1 MRVLIT
7 GSSGRVGRAIAQEI
21 ATVHDVVGL
30 DLVPAPHTNII
41 GSITDAAL
49 VARAVR
55 GVDAIIHTAALHAP
69 HVGNYSAD
77 QFKTVNVR
85 ATESLLDAAIGGGVK
100 RFVFTSTTSIYG
112 DAMVNPSRAVWV
124 TEALTPVARDI
135 YDETK
140 LAAETACATAARA
153 GLPCISLRM
162 SRCFPEPENL
172 LAIYRLYR
180 GVDARDAANAHRLA
194 LESSL
199 AGFEAFNI
207 SAATPFGESDMVDL
221 KRDAAAVIRR
231 LYPWVDDE
239 FARRGWALPVT
250 IDRVYVVEKAQ
261 RMLGYQPQYGFESL
275 FPRRTNGLA

>member
-49 VARAVR
+49 VAKAVR

-85 ATESLLDAAIGGGVK
+85 ATESLLDAALGGGVK

-112 DAMVNPSRAVWV
+112 DAMVDPLRAVWV

-162 SRCFPEPENL
+162 SRCFPEPENV

-180 GVDARDAANAHRLA
+180 GVDARDVANAHRLA

-199 AGFEAFNI
+199 AGFEALNI
-207 SAATPFGESDMVDL
+207 SAVTPFCESDMVDL

-250 IDRVYVVEKAQ
+250 IDRVYVVEKAR

-275 FPRRTNGLA
+275 FPGSTNGLA

>member
-7 GSSGRVGRAIAQEI
+7 GSSGRIGHAVAQAIAL
-21 ATVHDVVGL
+21 THDVVGL
-30 DLVPAPHTNII
+30 DLVAAPHTNII
-41 GSITDAAL
+41 GSITDNAL
-49 VARAVR
+49 VARTVR

-112 DAMVNPSRAVWV
+112 DAMVDPSRAVWV
-124 TEALTPVARDI
+124 TESLTPIARDI

-140 LAAETACATAARA
+140 LAAESACDAAARA

-162 SRCFPEPENL
+162 SRCFPEPEDL

-180 GVDARDAANAHRLA
+180 GVDARDVAAAHRLA
-194 LESSL
+194 VESPL
-199 AGFEAFNI
+199 AGFEVFNV
-207 SAATPFGESDMVDL
+207 SAATPFGESDVVDL

-231 LYPWVDDE
+231 SYPWVDDE

-250 IDRVYVVEKAQ
+250 IDRVYVVEKAR

-275 FPRRTNGLA
+275 FPGRTNSLA